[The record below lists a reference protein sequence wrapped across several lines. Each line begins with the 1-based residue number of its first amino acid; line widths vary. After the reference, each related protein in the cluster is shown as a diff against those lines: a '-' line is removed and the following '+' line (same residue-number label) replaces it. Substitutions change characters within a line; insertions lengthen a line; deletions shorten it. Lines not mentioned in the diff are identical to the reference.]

1 MLKTLQ
7 SIFTNKADKDV
18 KFMKPFF
25 SILVPIYNVD
35 PYLTK
40 CLDSLIHQT
49 FTDIQIICINDG
61 STDRCQEILEEY
73 SKKDSRIQI
82 INQRNNGY
90 GAALNRGL
98 TYVKADYISIIEPD
112 DYLKLDA
119 YEKFFCDILQ
129 NPNIDIIKYAYWQ
142 FRDIDGVKKIEPS
155 ASSKLSLPEIPFQI
169 TQYPQLLLYH
179 PSIWSCVY
187 KTTFIQKH
195 NLCFVEAPG
204 AGWTDNPFFI
214 ATMCL
219 AKSILWKNQ
228 KVYFYRQGHKTASS
242 NLKDCKIPILR
253 LIDIFNIID
262 QHKVIDFG
270 VLLCIYKRVFSY
282 INIVRDNVNYSENEI
297 EPLIYKLLLK
307 MDATVVNTEFFGV
320 QEKELYHNNV
330 IKNEANV

>member
-25 SILVPIYNVD
+25 SILVPIYNVE

-73 SKKDSRIQI
+73 SKKDSRIRI

-195 NLCFVEAPG
+195 NLCFIEAPG
-204 AGWTDNPFFI
+204 LVG
-214 ATMCL
+214 
-219 AKSILWKNQ
+219 Q
-228 KVYFYRQGHKTASS
+228 
-242 NLKDCKIPILR
+242 
-253 LIDIFNIID
+253 IIR
-262 QHKVIDFG
+262 FLL
-270 VLLCIYKRVFSY
+270 LLCV
-282 INIVRDNVNYSENEI
+282 
-297 EPLIYKLLLK
+297 
-307 MDATVVNTEFFGV
+307 
-320 QEKELYHNNV
+320 
-330 IKNEANV
+330 